1 VECVFLLVALA
12 LLTLL
17 IPILVKELPL
27 LREQLPL
34 QLQRLDAWLAPML
47 QHWGVQT
54 RLDVASFKAFLM
66 QHFDGS
72 MDQVVTTLLSS
83 LRMGGSMALTL
94 IGNAVLIP
102 VVLFYLLAD
111 WDRFVALLREWV
123 PLRWRAPVDGFMIEA
138 DAVLGQYL
146 RGQFSVM
153 LALAIYYSLALR
165 LCGLELALPIGV
177 FTGLAIFIP
186 YLGFGLGLLLALLA
200 AVLQFEPLQALGV
213 VALVYGAGHPARGVP
228 PVPGGATDAHLLD
241 EPGRRTTGQKPHHTS
256 RNTWR
261 ADEPAQPESNPLDGR
276 HWTHRLRHP
285 DRRHAGAV
293 GRSFGEKHRAL
304 RRVVMIGQ
312 LSRDL
317 MNRHPGKAIA
327 IEDFPRG
334 LGPGHSTVGS
344 HLGEFGIGGLQAVLR
359 PQGD

>member
-1 VECVFLLVALA
+1 MGLGPVLMPFVVGAVLAYALSPPVDGLHRVTGGYVPRLVCVLLVECIFLLVALA

-17 IPILVKELPL
+17 IPILLKELPL

-34 QLQRLDAWLAPML
+34 QLQRLDAWLAPLL

-54 RLDVASFKAFLM
+54 RLDVASFKTFLM

-72 MDQVVTTLLSS
+72 MDQVLTTLLSS

-165 LCGLELALPIGV
+165 LCGLELALLIGV

-213 VALVYGAGHPARGVP
+213 VALVYGAGQVLESFVLTPRWVGERIGLHPLAVIFALLAFGQLLGFVGVLVALP
-228 PVPGGATDAHLLD
+228 ASAVLL
-241 EPGRRTTGQKPHHTS
+241 
-256 RNTWR
+256 
-261 ADEPAQPESNPLDGR
+261 
-276 HWTHRLRHP
+276 
-285 DRRHAGAV
+285 V
-293 GRSFGEKHRAL
+293 AL
-304 RRVVMIGQ
+304 RRMKQ
-312 LSRDL
+312 QYMASPLYR
-317 MNRHPGKAIA
+317 
-327 IEDFPRG
+327 
-334 LGPGHSTVGS
+334 
-344 HLGEFGIGGLQAVLR
+344 
-359 PQGD
+359 

>member
-1 VECVFLLVALA
+1 MQFTPTQQRAAAWLGIFAVCVWVLMGLGPVLMPFVVGAVLAYALSPLVGGLHRVTGGFAPRLVCVLLVECVFLLVALA

-17 IPILVKELPL
+17 IPILLKELPL

-111 WDRFVALLREWV
+111 WERLVALLREWV
-123 PLRWRAPVDGFMIEA
+123 PLRWRAPVDGFMTEA

-146 RGQFSVM
+146 RGQLSVM

-165 LCGLELALPIGV
+165 LCGLDLALPIGV

-213 VALVYGAGHPARGVP
+213 VALVYGAGQVLESFVLTPRWVGERIGLHPLAVIFALLAFGQVLGFVGVLVALP
-228 PVPGGATDAHLLD
+228 ASAVLL
-241 EPGRRTTGQKPHHTS
+241 
-256 RNTWR
+256 
-261 ADEPAQPESNPLDGR
+261 
-276 HWTHRLRHP
+276 
-285 DRRHAGAV
+285 V
-293 GRSFGEKHRAL
+293 AL
-304 RRVVMIGQ
+304 RRLKQQYMASA
-312 LSRDL
+312 LYR
-317 MNRHPGKAIA
+317 
-327 IEDFPRG
+327 
-334 LGPGHSTVGS
+334 
-344 HLGEFGIGGLQAVLR
+344 
-359 PQGD
+359 

>member
-17 IPILVKELPL
+17 IPILLKELPL

-34 QLQRLDAWLAPML
+34 QLQRLDAWLAPLL

-54 RLDVASFKAFLM
+54 RLDVASFKTFLM

-146 RGQFSVM
+146 RGQLSVM

-213 VALVYGAGHPARGVP
+213 VALVYGAGQVLESFVLTPRWVGERIGLHPLAVIFALLAFGQLLGFVGVLVALP
-228 PVPGGATDAHLLD
+228 ASAVLL
-241 EPGRRTTGQKPHHTS
+241 
-256 RNTWR
+256 
-261 ADEPAQPESNPLDGR
+261 
-276 HWTHRLRHP
+276 
-285 DRRHAGAV
+285 V
-293 GRSFGEKHRAL
+293 AL
-304 RRVVMIGQ
+304 RRMKQ
-312 LSRDL
+312 QYMASPLYR
-317 MNRHPGKAIA
+317 
-327 IEDFPRG
+327 
-334 LGPGHSTVGS
+334 
-344 HLGEFGIGGLQAVLR
+344 
-359 PQGD
+359 

>member
-1 VECVFLLVALA
+1 MQFTPTQQRAAAWLGIFAVCVWVLMGLGPVLMPFVVGAVLAYALSPLVGGLHRVAGGYVPRLVCVLLVECVFLLVALA

-17 IPILVKELPL
+17 IPILLKELPL

-54 RLDVASFKAFLM
+54 RLDVASFKTFLM

-72 MDQVVTTLLSS
+72 MDQVLTTLLSS

-111 WDRFVALLREWV
+111 WGRFVALLREWV
-123 PLRWRAPVDGFMIEA
+123 PLRWRATVDGFMLEA

-146 RGQFSVM
+146 RGQLSVM
-153 LALAIYYSLALR
+153 LALAIYYSIALR
-165 LCGLELALPIGV
+165 LCGLDLALPIGV

-200 AVLQFEPLQALGV
+200 AVLQFEPLQALGL
-213 VALVYGAGHPARGVP
+213 VALVYGAGQVLESFVLTPRWVGERIGLHPLAVIFALLAFGQLLGFVGVLVALP
-228 PVPGGATDAHLLD
+228 ASAVLL
-241 EPGRRTTGQKPHHTS
+241 
-256 RNTWR
+256 
-261 ADEPAQPESNPLDGR
+261 
-276 HWTHRLRHP
+276 
-285 DRRHAGAV
+285 V
-293 GRSFGEKHRAL
+293 AL
-304 RRVVMIGQ
+304 RRLKQQYMASP
-312 LSRDL
+312 LYR
-317 MNRHPGKAIA
+317 
-327 IEDFPRG
+327 
-334 LGPGHSTVGS
+334 
-344 HLGEFGIGGLQAVLR
+344 
-359 PQGD
+359 

>member
-1 VECVFLLVALA
+1 VGGLHRATGGYLPRLACVLLVECVFLLVALA

-54 RLDVASFKAFLM
+54 RLDVASFKTFLM

-111 WDRFVALLREWV
+111 WERLVALLREWV
-123 PLRWRAPVDGFMIEA
+123 PLRWRVPVDGFMTEA

-146 RGQFSVM
+146 RGQLSVM

-213 VALVYGAGHPARGVP
+213 VALVYGAGQVLESFVLTPRWVGERIGLHPLAVIFALLAFGQVLGFVGVLVALP
-228 PVPGGATDAHLLD
+228 ASAVLL
-241 EPGRRTTGQKPHHTS
+241 
-256 RNTWR
+256 
-261 ADEPAQPESNPLDGR
+261 
-276 HWTHRLRHP
+276 
-285 DRRHAGAV
+285 V
-293 GRSFGEKHRAL
+293 AL
-304 RRVVMIGQ
+304 RRLKQQYMASP
-312 LSRDL
+312 LYR
-317 MNRHPGKAIA
+317 
-327 IEDFPRG
+327 
-334 LGPGHSTVGS
+334 
-344 HLGEFGIGGLQAVLR
+344 
-359 PQGD
+359 

>member
-1 VECVFLLVALA
+1 MQFTPTQQRAAAWLGIFAVCVWVLVGLGPVLMPFVVGAGLAYALSPLVGGLHRVLGGYLPRLVCVLAVECVFLLVALA

-17 IPILVKELPL
+17 VPILLKELPL

-54 RLDVASFKAFLM
+54 RLDVASFKTFLM

-146 RGQFSVM
+146 RGQISVM

-213 VALVYGAGHPARGVP
+213 VALVYGAGQVLESFVLTPRWVGERIGLHPLAVIFALLAFGQLLGFVGVLVALP
-228 PVPGGATDAHLLD
+228 ASAVLL
-241 EPGRRTTGQKPHHTS
+241 
-256 RNTWR
+256 
-261 ADEPAQPESNPLDGR
+261 
-276 HWTHRLRHP
+276 
-285 DRRHAGAV
+285 V
-293 GRSFGEKHRAL
+293 AL
-304 RRVVMIGQ
+304 RRLKQQYMASP
-312 LSRDL
+312 LYR
-317 MNRHPGKAIA
+317 
-327 IEDFPRG
+327 
-334 LGPGHSTVGS
+334 
-344 HLGEFGIGGLQAVLR
+344 
-359 PQGD
+359 

>member
-1 VECVFLLVALA
+1 VPRLVCVLLVECVFLLVALA

-17 IPILVKELPL
+17 IPILLKELPL

-54 RLDVASFKAFLM
+54 RLDVASFKTFLM

-123 PLRWRAPVDGFMIEA
+123 PLRWRAPVDGFMSEA

-146 RGQFSVM
+146 RGQLSVM
-153 LALAIYYSLALR
+153 LALAIYYSIALR
-165 LCGLELALPIGV
+165 LCGLDLALPIGV

-213 VALVYGAGHPARGVP
+213 VALVYGAGQVLESFVLTPRWVGERIGLHPLAVIFALLAFGQLLGFVGVLVALP
-228 PVPGGATDAHLLD
+228 ASAVLL
-241 EPGRRTTGQKPHHTS
+241 
-256 RNTWR
+256 
-261 ADEPAQPESNPLDGR
+261 
-276 HWTHRLRHP
+276 
-285 DRRHAGAV
+285 V
-293 GRSFGEKHRAL
+293 AL
-304 RRVVMIGQ
+304 RRMKQ
-312 LSRDL
+312 QYMASPLYR
-317 MNRHPGKAIA
+317 
-327 IEDFPRG
+327 
-334 LGPGHSTVGS
+334 
-344 HLGEFGIGGLQAVLR
+344 
-359 PQGD
+359 

>member
-1 VECVFLLVALA
+1 VPRLVCVLLVECVFLLVALA

-17 IPILVKELPL
+17 IPILLKELPL

-146 RGQFSVM
+146 RGQLSVM
-153 LALAIYYSLALR
+153 LALAIYYSIALR
-165 LCGLELALPIGV
+165 LCGLDLALPIGV

-213 VALVYGAGHPARGVP
+213 VALVYGAGQVLESFVLTPRWVGERIGLHPLAVIFALLAFGQLLGFVGVLVALP
-228 PVPGGATDAHLLD
+228 ASAVLL
-241 EPGRRTTGQKPHHTS
+241 
-256 RNTWR
+256 
-261 ADEPAQPESNPLDGR
+261 
-276 HWTHRLRHP
+276 
-285 DRRHAGAV
+285 V
-293 GRSFGEKHRAL
+293 AL
-304 RRVVMIGQ
+304 RRMKQ
-312 LSRDL
+312 QYMASPLYR
-317 MNRHPGKAIA
+317 
-327 IEDFPRG
+327 
-334 LGPGHSTVGS
+334 
-344 HLGEFGIGGLQAVLR
+344 
-359 PQGD
+359 